1 MRTLGAVLTVV
12 STLAPCLAP
21 AQRNALPK
29 VEGPIPATAP
39 VGDKSHDYPYGSTA
53 HWVGAF
59 GYREDEFFVSGKA
72 IVYKGDGY
80 ALATA
85 DTTSHAY
92 KTRVMVRRPLDARRF
107 NGTVILEFITTSA
120 QLDQENEWIWTHE
133 HLMRSGYVHVGVSA
147 QARGINALP
156 NGLRNWSPR
165 RYGTLDVNRDGTAG
179 VADDIF
185 AQVAATLK
193 DPAGSALLGGLRAR
207 NVIASGH
214 SSSALALS
222 LFYNGVQQLTRVID
236 GFVLH
241 GFDVQL
247 RPQVETP
254 AVKLLAE
261 LDGEAAAVTEFIGR
275 GRARGLE
282 PGVRVSTYSDT
293 QFVRTWQ
300 VAGWAH
306 AGRDL
311 IDSLSQLLA
320 RDFEPRAM
328 NQCEQPPLSDVPG
341 HFVQEALYDAM
352 KRWIEQGIAP
362 PHAPRLQHEG
372 TPPQIVRDRYGIAVG
387 GIRLPQVAV
396 PVAMN
401 SGVNSGEQFC
411 RIYGSHVP
419 FADSTLAR
427 LYPTHAAYVTA
438 VERAANDA
446 ARAGYI
452 TRDAAARIVAEAE
465 RSNLG
470 RP

>member
-1 MRTLGAVLTVV
+1 LRKLGAVLTVV
-12 STLAPCLAP
+12 STLAPCLAL
-21 AQRNALPK
+21 AQRSALPK

-39 VGDKSHDYPYGSTA
+39 LGDQSHDYPYGSTA

-85 DTTSHAY
+85 DTASHAY

-107 NGTVILEFITTSA
+107 NGTVILEFITTSG
-120 QLDQENEWIWTHE
+120 QQDQENEWIWTHE

-147 QARGINALP
+147 QARGVNAVP
-156 NGLRNWSPR
+156 NGLRSWSPR
-165 RYGTLDVNRDGTAG
+165 RYGTLDVNRDGTG
-179 VADDIF
+179 PVADDIF

-247 RPQVETP
+247 RPEVETP

-261 LDGEAAAVTEFIGR
+261 LDGETAAVTEFIR
-275 GRARGLE
+275 SRGLP
-282 PGVRVSTYSDT
+282 PGVSASTYSDT
-293 QFVRTWQ
+293 QFVRVWQ

-311 IDSLSQLLA
+311 MDPLRKLFA
-320 RDFEPRAM
+320 RDFTDRGPVSK
-328 NQCEQPPLSDVPG
+328 CEQPPPSEVPG

-352 KRWIEQGIAP
+352 KRWIEQGVAP
-362 PHAPRLQHEG
+362 PHAPRIQHDG

-401 SGVNSGEQFC
+401 SGVNSREQSC
-411 RIYGSHVP
+411 RIFGAHVP
-419 FADSTLAR
+419 FADSTLVR
-427 LYPTHAAYVTA
+427 LYPTHTAYVTA
-438 VERAANDA
+438 VERAADDA

-452 TRDAAARIVAEAE
+452 TQDAAARIVAEAE
-465 RSNLG
+465 RSNVR